1 MKRPNYS
8 RQNGFTL
15 FEVLVAVVVFSIGLI
30 GLANLQGY
38 SMSSSY
44 NAHLR
49 TQATALATSI
59 VDRMRANRAQALTA
73 NAYTTDFATN
83 PPSTS
88 IDCSSG
94 CTPEQMA
101 QLDLLEW
108 KCNLGRYAEET
119 FCENL
124 VSQATLPNG
133 DGEIKAIANGQI
145 EVTVRWSDSLGDDHT
160 VVLFTG
166 L

>member
-1 MKRPNYS
+1 MKHMAIDK
-8 RQNGFTL
+8 QQGFTL

-49 TQATALATSI
+49 TQATALASSI
-59 VDRMRANRAQALTA
+59 VDRMRANREQAVTG
-73 NAYTTDFATN
+73 NAYTTDFEAN

-94 CTPEQMA
+94 CTPAQMA
-101 QLDLLEW
+101 QFDLLEW
-108 KCNLGRYAEET
+108 KCNLGRYAQED
-119 FCENL
+119 FCEDL

>member
-1 MKRPNYS
+1 MKRINAIN
-8 RQNGFTL
+8 QHGFTL
-15 FEVLVAVVVFSIGLI
+15 FEVLVAVVVFSVGLI

-38 SMSSSY
+38 SISSSY

-49 TQATALATSI
+49 TQATALAGSI
-59 VDRMRANRAQALTA
+59 VDRMRANREQAVA
-73 NAYTTDFATN
+73 GNAYITGFETD

-108 KCNLGRYAEET
+108 KCNLGRYATEN
-119 FCENL
+119 FCDGL

-133 DGEIKAIANGQI
+133 DGEIKTITDGQI

>member
-1 MKRPNYS
+1 MKFLLK
-8 RQNGFTL
+8 QEGFSL
-15 FEVLVAVVVFSIGLI
+15 FEVLIALLVFSIGLL
-30 GLANLQGY
+30 GLAHLQGF

-44 NAHLR
+44 NSYLR
-49 TQATALATSI
+49 AQATSLASSI
-59 VDRMRANRAQALTA
+59 VDRMRANRDQAINL
-73 NAYTTDFATN
+73 NAYQIDFEDS

-88 IDCSSG
+88 IDCSAG
-94 CTPEQMA
+94 CTPAQMA

-108 KCNLGRYAEET
+108 KCNLGNYAAEN
-119 FCENL
+119 FCNGL

-133 DGEIKAIANGQI
+133 DGEIKSVNNGQI
-145 EVTVRWSDSLGDDHT
+145 EVTVRWTDTLGEDHQ

>member
-1 MKRPNYS
+1 MMQLYLSKQR
-8 RQNGFTL
+8 GFTL

-30 GLANLQGY
+30 GLASLQGY

-49 TQATALATSI
+49 TQATALASSI
-59 VDRMRANRAQALTA
+59 VDRMRANRDQAVND
-73 NAYTTDFATN
+73 NAYKTDFAAN
-83 PPSTS
+83 PPNTS
-88 IDCSSG
+88 IDCSTG

-101 QLDLLEW
+101 QMDLLEW
-108 KCNLGRYAEET
+108 KCNLGSYSQET
-119 FCENL
+119 FCNGL
-124 VSQATLPNG
+124 VTQSTLPNG
-133 DGEIKAIANGQI
+133 DGEIKDIANGQI
-145 EVTVRWSDSLGDDHT
+145 EVTVRWSDSLGDEHT

>member
-1 MKRPNYS
+1 MCKTVKIGHKPHIS
-8 RQNGFTL
+8 L
-15 FEVLVAVVVFSIGLI
+15 F
-30 GLANLQGY
+30 Y
-38 SMSSSY
+38 
-44 NAHLR
+44 
-49 TQATALATSI
+49 
-59 VDRMRANRAQALTA
+59 
-73 NAYTTDFATN
+73 AY
-83 PPSTS
+83 
-88 IDCSSG
+88 
-94 CTPEQMA
+94 
-101 QLDLLEW
+101 LLEW

>member
-1 MKRPNYS
+1 MKMLTKNKQS
-8 RQNGFTL
+8 GFTL
-15 FEVLVAVVVFSIGLI
+15 FEVLIAIVVFSIGLL

-49 TQATALATSI
+49 TQATSLASSI
-59 VDRMRANRAQALTA
+59 IDRMRANREQALSS
-73 NAYTTDFATN
+73 NAYTIDFEAN

-94 CTPEQMA
+94 CTPSQMA

-108 KCNLGRYAEET
+108 KCSLGSYVQES
-119 FCENL
+119 FCDGL

-133 DGEIKAIANGQI
+133 DGEIKEVNNGQI
-145 EVTVRWSDSLGDDHT
+145 EVTVRWSDSLGDDHS
-160 VVLFTG
+160 VVLLTG